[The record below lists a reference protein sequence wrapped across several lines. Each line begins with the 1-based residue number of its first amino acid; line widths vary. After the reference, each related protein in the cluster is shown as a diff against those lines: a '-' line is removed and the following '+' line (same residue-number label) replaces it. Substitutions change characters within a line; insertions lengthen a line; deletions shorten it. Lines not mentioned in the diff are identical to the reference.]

1 MKNRQ
6 LVNLDEKEIIAK
18 AGEHM
23 EAVIARSGI

>member
-6 LVNLDEKEIIAK
+6 LVDLDEEEIIAK
-18 AGEHM
+18 AGEYM